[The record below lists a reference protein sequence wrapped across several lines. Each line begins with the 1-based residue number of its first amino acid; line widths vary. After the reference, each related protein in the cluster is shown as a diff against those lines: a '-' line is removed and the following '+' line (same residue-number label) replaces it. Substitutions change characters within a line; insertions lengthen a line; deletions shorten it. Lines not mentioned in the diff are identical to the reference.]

1 MNRLAYIGIFIA
13 AVLIIMAIFA
23 PLIATHNPIDI
34 PRDAVRNAAPS
45 AEHFFGT
52 DGIGRD
58 VFSRIVYGARI
69 SLQVGI
75 VVVLVSGFIGVIV
88 GSMAGFYGGWVDK
101 ILSGYIFNVFLA
113 FPGLLLAI
121 ALAAFVDEAALLGYL
136 ESWIDYLLQA
146 TLLKIPVLD
155 AFAQRFID
163 VSLTESVLNF
173 FGRGLFKILLA
184 LCIIGW
190 VGYARVMRGQV
201 LKVREYDFV
210 QAARALGASNM
221 RILFTHILP
230 NAIQPLIVQASL
242 GMAGA
247 VLSEASLSFLGVGIP
262 PPAPSWGTMIDEAR
276 DLTTLYNAPHAL
288 FFPGIAIALT
298 VLAFNFIGDGL
309 REYLDPKQRK
319 R

>member
-1 MNRLAYIGIFIA
+1 MNRLTYIGAVIAIIFIFT
-13 AVLIIMAIFA
+13 AIFA
-23 PLIATHNPIDI
+23 PVIATHDPVKSLEVYNPNTNTS
-34 PRDAVRNAAPS
+34 VTLRNAPPS
-45 AEHFFGT
+45 SENWFGT
-52 DGIGRD
+52 DSNGRD
-58 VFSRIVYGARI
+58 VFSRLVYGARV
-69 SLQVGI
+69 SLLVGI
-75 VVVLVSGFIGVIV
+75 SVVSISAFFGIIIGAI
-88 GSMAGFYGGWVDK
+88 AGFYGGWIDR

-121 ALAAFVDEAALLGYL
+121 AIVAFLSGTQVTPEDR
-136 ESWIDYLLQA
+136 
-146 TLLKIPVLD
+146 LKHLI
-155 AFAQRFID
+155 I
-163 VSLTESVLNF
+163 
-173 FGRGLFKILLA
+173 A
-184 LCIIGW
+184 LCITGW

-242 GMAGA
+242 AMGGA
-247 VLSEASLSFLGVGIP
+247 VLAEASLSFLGLGLP
-262 PPAPSWGTMIDEAR
+262 PPNPTWGKMIDDAR
-276 DLTTLYNAPHAL
+276 GIDTLTDATHNLL
-288 FFPGIAIALT
+288 FPGIALALT

>member
-1 MNRLAYIGIFIA
+1 MNRLTYIGLAIASIVIF
-13 AVLIIMAIFA
+13 VAIFA
-23 PLIATHNPIDI
+23 PFLATHDVTAQNLEL
-34 PRDAVRNAAPS
+34 RFAAPS
-45 AEHFFGT
+45 AEHWFGT
-52 DGIGRD
+52 DGLGRD
-58 VFSRIVYGARI
+58 VFSRVLFGARI

-75 VVVLVSGFIGVIV
+75 IVVTVSAIVGIFIGSI
-88 GSMAGFYGGWVDK
+88 AGFYGGWVDR
-101 ILSGYIFNVFLA
+101 ILSGYLFNVFLA

-121 ALAAFVDEAALLGYL
+121 AFVAFLG
-136 ESWIDYLLQA
+136 A
-146 TLLKIPVLD
+146 GLD
-155 AFAQRFID
+155 KLI
-163 VSLTESVLNF
+163 V
-173 FGRGLFKILLA
+173 A

-230 NAIQPLIVQASL
+230 NAIQPLIVQSSL

-247 VLSEASLSFLGVGIP
+247 VLSEASLSFLGLGIP
-262 PPAPSWGTMIDEAR
+262 PPAPSWGTMIEEAR
-276 DLTTLYNAPHAL
+276 NFFSIYPHVL
-288 FFPGIAIALT
+288 FFPGAAIALT

-309 REYLDPKQRK
+309 REYLDPKQRT

>member
-1 MNRLAYIGIFIA
+1 MNRLTYIGLFIA
-13 AVLIIMAIFA
+13 AVLIIAAIFA
-23 PLIATHNPIDI
+23 PLIATHGIFADNT
-34 PRDAVRNAAPS
+34 
-45 AEHFFGT
+45 AERFTPLLTNGHLFGT
-52 DGIGRD
+52 DELGRD
-58 VFSRIVYGARI
+58 LFSRIVYGARI
-69 SLQVGI
+69 SLEVGI
-75 VVVLVSGFIGVIV
+75 IVTLVSSVIGMFIGAI
-88 GSMAGFYGGWVDK
+88 AGFYGGWVDK

-121 ALAAFVDEAALLGYL
+121 AMVAFLGPGL
-136 ESWIDYLLQA
+136 EKLI
-146 TLLKIPVLD
+146 
-155 AFAQRFID
+155 
-163 VSLTESVLNF
+163 
-173 FGRGLFKILLA
+173 LA
-184 LCIIGW
+184 LCITGW

-230 NAIQPLIVQASL
+230 NAVQPLIVQASL

-247 VLSEASLSFLGVGIP
+247 VLSEASLSFLGLGIP
-262 PPAPSWGTMIDEAR
+262 APAPSWGTMINSAQQ
-276 DLTTLYNAPHAL
+276 TGFQTVMQIAPHVL
-288 FFPGIAIALT
+288 FIPGIAIALT